1 MVEVNLVLSGGGA
14 RGIAHL
20 GVVKRMLE
28 LDIAIHAISGVSA
41 GAIAGAF
48 LSMGMLPDEILKV
61 AINNADFHIR
71 RPPFTL
77 GFFSRNNLEKALVK
91 YFPVDSFHA
100 LSIPLYVGA
109 ANINTGVTEFFSSGE
124 IIRPLIASASIPLIF
139 PAVDIDGSQYLDG
152 GLLNNLPVEPF
163 LGNEYP
169 IVGVHVNP
177 IAKHERYQYN
187 FQIIERTIELAINKN
202 IRTRKQ
208 ECTLYLEPPEMKKF
222 TSYDFSKAEE
232 MFSIG
237 YDYAKEPLLKFI
249 EQENK
254 QQNKS

>member
-1 MVEVNLVLSGGGA
+1 MEVNLVLSGGGA

-20 GVVKRMLE
+20 GVVKRMHE
-28 LDIAIHAISGVSA
+28 FDISIHAISGVSA

-48 LSMGMLPDEILKV
+48 LAMGMKPDEILKV
-61 AINNADFHIR
+61 ALTNADFHIR

-91 YFPVDSFHA
+91 YFPVNSFSV
-100 LSIPLYVGA
+100 LSIPLYVAA
-109 ANINTGVTEFFSSGE
+109 ANINTGVTDFFSSGE
-124 IIRPLIASASIPLIF
+124 LIRPLIASASIPLVF
-139 PAVDIDGSQYLDG
+139 PTVEINGSQYLDG

-163 LGNEYP
+163 VGNDYP

-177 IAKHERYQYN
+177 VAKHEKYRFN
-187 FQIIERTIELAINKN
+187 FQVIERSIELAINKN
-202 IRTRKQ
+202 IWSRKK
-208 ECTLYLEPPEMKKF
+208 ECSLYMEPPEMKKF

-237 YDYAKEPLLKFI
+237 YEYAKEPLEKFI
-249 EQENK
+249 EQENNPQK
-254 QQNKS
+254 KP

>member
-1 MVEVNLVLSGGGA
+1 MEINLVLSGGGA

-20 GVVKRMLE
+20 GVVKRMQE
-28 LDIAIHAISGVSA
+28 LGISIHAISGVSA
-41 GAIAGAF
+41 GAVAGAF
-48 LSMGMLPDEILKV
+48 LAMGMSPDEILQV
-61 AINNADFHIR
+61 AISNADFHIR

-91 YFPVDSFHA
+91 YFPVDSFSA
-100 LSIPLYVGA
+100 LSIPLYVAA
-109 ANINTGVTEFFSSGE
+109 ANINAGVTEFFSSGE
-124 IIRPLIASASIPLIF
+124 LVRPLIAYASLPLIF
-139 PAVDIDGSQYLDG
+139 PAVDINGSQYLDG

-163 LGNEYP
+163 LNNEHP

-177 IAKHERYQYN
+177 VASHERYRFN

-202 IRTRKQ
+202 IRTRKK
-208 ECTLYLEPPEMKKF
+208 ECTLYIEPPEMKKF

-237 YDYAKEPLLKFI
+237 YKYAKEPLEKFL
-249 EQENK
+249 EREESQK
-254 QQNKS
+254 GKS